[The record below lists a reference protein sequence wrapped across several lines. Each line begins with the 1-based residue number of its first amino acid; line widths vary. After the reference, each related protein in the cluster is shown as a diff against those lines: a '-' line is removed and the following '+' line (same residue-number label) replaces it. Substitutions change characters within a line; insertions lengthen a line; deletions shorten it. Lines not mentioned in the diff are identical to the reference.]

1 MESDVSE
8 GVRREGGLLIQTGLT
23 PDVFATLRDKLG
35 FREGYRQMIVDAW
48 RKYVVTAETVPEQG
62 TPEYDA
68 LSQFLYQPDVF
79 RQLFVLQNNSLTGTT
94 FMRPAQ
100 EVFNELGGVAG
111 FNEDGTI
118 KNKDLTFLFAKI
130 KEAQFDAGKNKRF
143 ADEIGLTKQDLEVL
157 AESPGKHKEYAA
169 EISYGIKS
177 RPVDLLADKNSIEV
191 FSFLSSPLS
200 TEYVRDSLRTIAN
213 YLREQINSGAVPM
226 SERAKQFALAGFLP
240 LLDQQGTVN
249 DQARVRLRNV
259 LWAMQSYGICSIDTI
274 RDSKGGL
281 GVLAPRM
288 NKKSVSI
295 EGSDK
300 KREMA
305 AELFVR
311 YIEAFLSGAD
321 GGDAGKG
328 TNALDR
334 QTLEWVLDN
343 KREMDELGA
352 ADRRV
357 IERFLKNAGNPI
369 YLSITRLTKG
379 GRRPTIG
386 KMMGAPGEAN
396 AVVEDE
402 DSGEDKGLRTWDGIT
417 AEQLVNDGA
426 LLDKQIAVLEK
437 QTEKAHIESRKR
449 SFIALQKMVS
459 PRGEGKGSDLS
470 VATER
475 AQELTKLPVDLRI
488 SAEARAAHLKQ
499 LAAAHRSALDLY
511 NRFSTEYESVR
522 TEIRKQRG
530 VRWNKS
536 KKNWDSPTRPETHF
550 SKALDVFE
558 RSIKG
563 LLDSEPLSKIKEAIA
578 NLEAEKHLSQ
588 TTLPAAQRSIR
599 TANDA
604 IDTHGSGKQSE
615 TERIQVLV
623 KELERKVLER
633 DSKGA
638 DEILKD
644 LDGKVAKLLPLSA
657 ARQGR
662 EAMRKSKEQL
672 FGTRQPRNPFV
683 DQIRAG
689 GSIDLPG
696 YSSDPKQLTLA
707 QRYRARFYREL
718 RGEIFKGIAAIQNK
732 KGRVLTAQNGDTV
745 LAVQKYIQDHVLKP
759 IIDEAEE
766 TFFNDSAAERDA
778 RQEAL
783 RSRIRPEIE
792 DLIQQLRERS
802 EE

>member
-8 GVRREGGLLIQTGLT
+8 GVRREGGLLIQTGLM

-48 RKYVVTAETVPEQG
+48 RKYIVAAETVPEQG

-130 KEAQFDAGKNKRF
+130 KEAQFDAGKNKRL
-143 ADEIGLTKQDLEVL
+143 AEELGLTKQDLEAL

-169 EISYGIKS
+169 ELSYGIKS
-177 RPVDLLADKNSIEV
+177 RPVDLLADKNAIEV

-200 TEYVRDSLRTIAN
+200 TEYVRDSLRSIAQH
-213 YLREQINSGAVPM
+213 LRSQIETGAVPI
-226 SERAKQFALAGFLP
+226 SARAKQFALSGFLP

-274 RDSKGGL
+274 RDAKGGL
-281 GVLAPRM
+281 GVLAPRL
-288 NKKSVSI
+288 NTKSVSI
-295 EGSDK
+295 EGDEK
-300 KREMA
+300 KRDMA

-311 YIEAFLSGAD
+311 YIEGFLSGPD
-321 GGDAGKG
+321 GGDTGKG

-334 QTLEWVLDN
+334 QTLEWVIEH
-343 KREMDELGA
+343 KRDMNELGN
-352 ADRRV
+352 ADKKA
-357 IERFLKNAGNPI
+357 IERFLDKAGNPV
-369 YLSITRLTKG
+369 YLSITRLTRG
-379 GRRPTIG
+379 GRRPLIA
-386 KMMGAPGEAN
+386 KMMGDSSAEPEEEPVSDGEKLLQ
-396 AVVEDE
+396 
-402 DSGEDKGLRTWDGIT
+402 SWDAIS
-417 AEQLVNDGA
+417 AAQLVGDETISNRQMK
-426 LLDKQIAVLEK
+426 LLEK
-437 QTEKAHIESRKR
+437 STEKAHIESRKR
-449 SFIALQKMVS
+449 SFAALQKLS
-459 PRGEGKGSDLS
+459 TQRGEGEGSELS
-470 VATER
+470 AIADKAGSTIKSVI
-475 AQELTKLPVDLRI
+475 ELNI
-488 SAEARAAHLKQ
+488 SADARAAYLKS
-499 LAAAHRSALDLY
+499 LASAHRTVLDVY
-511 NRFSTEYESVR
+511 NRFTTEHESVR

-530 VRWNKS
+530 VKWNRA
-536 KKNWDSPTRPETHF
+536 KKNWDAPTRPETHF
-550 SKALDVFE
+550 SKALGVFE
-558 RSIKG
+558 RSIKEI
-563 LLDSEPLSKIKEAIA
+563 LDSGSSATVKETIA
-578 NLEAEKHLSQ
+578 KLEDEKHLFQ
-588 TTLPAAQRSIR
+588 TTVPAAQRSIR
-599 TANDA
+599 AAIDA
-604 IDTHGSGKQSE
+604 IDTHGAGKQNE
-615 TERIQVLV
+615 AEAIRALIRD
-623 KELERKVLER
+623 LEGKVLRR

-638 DEILKD
+638 EDTIKD
-644 LDGKVAKLLPLSA
+644 LDGKVAKLKPVSE

-662 EAMRKSKEQL
+662 ERMKQSKRDAEN
-672 FGTRQPRNPFV
+672 TPQPRNSFV

-689 GSIDLPG
+689 GTIDIPG
-696 YSSDPKQLTLA
+696 YAPDPKQLTLA

-718 RGEIFKGIAAIQNK
+718 RGEIFKGIAAIRNK